1 MIVIIVVSGNND
13 DQLKIM
19 ITVSCAPPNL
29 VLAQSALHP
38 NCSLVST
45 LNAVR
50 NTNVLSDYD

>member
-1 MIVIIVVSGNND
+1 MIVVSGNNG
-13 DQLKIM
+13 DQLKIT